1 MLLDTK
7 INKMSLLKKSKKK
20 MLRKIFHKLL
30 RKCSLKI
37 IIDLEVNII
46 IMGLFMEI
54 QQNMMAIVIVKFLK
68 LKKSLLER
76 KKI

>member
-1 MLLDTK
+1 
-7 INKMSLLKKSKKK
+7 

-30 RKCSLKI
+30 KKCLLKI